1 MLFDHDSIPE
11 RSKESVRALASR
23 GRLPQSVLLSG
34 GSERLRETCADELAA
49 AVVCMS
55 PVDGAPCKKCAA
67 CKKLKA
73 GVHPDVIRVKPEK
86 DRKTV
91 SVDAVR
97 ALVLD
102 SLYIAPNEAD
112 NKVYIFYNAQELSPL
127 IQNALLK
134 TVEEPPPFVMFIFMC
149 DQRDKLLSTVIS
161 RVTEFPL
168 GDTLSAQQSRSRE
181 EELQIACGVVRAIC
195 RKNEYALMQ
204 STAPMI
210 KKRQLMKKVAAR
222 VILLVRDA
230 AAASAGAN
238 AFFGGSDEDALALSD
253 SLTPT
258 QLYAVKAHMESVI
271 DAADANA
278 NENLLVT
285 RFSSGLAEKLMN
297 DE

>member
-1 MLFDHDSIPE
+1 MLFDHDGIPE
-11 RSKESVRALASR
+11 RTKESVRALAKR

-34 GSERLRETCADELAA
+34 GSEHLRETCADELAA
-49 AVVCMS
+49 AVICLS
-55 PVDGAPCKKCAA
+55 PADGAPCKKCAA

-73 GVHPDVIRVKPEK
+73 GTHPDVIRVKPEK
-86 DRKTV
+86 DKKTV
-91 SVDAVR
+91 SVDTVR

-102 SLYIAPNEAD
+102 SLYIAPNEAED
-112 NKVYIFYNAQELSPL
+112 KVYIFYNAQDLSPL

-134 TVEEPPPFVMFIFMC
+134 TIEEPPPFVMFIFLC

-168 GDTLSAQQSRSRE
+168 GDVLSAQKKKGRE
-181 EELQIACGVVRAIC
+181 EELEIACGVVNAIC
-195 RKNEYALMQ
+195 RKNEYALMK

-238 AFFGGSDEDALALSD
+238 EFFGGSDADALMLSEA
-253 SLTPT
+253 LTPAE
-258 QLYAVKAHMESVI
+258 LYAVKAHMESVI
-271 DAADANA
+271 DASDANA

-285 RFSSGLAEKLMN
+285 RFSSGLAEILIK
-297 DE
+297 DQ